1 MTWHITVSTNYRLR
15 TLQILNIFE
24 KFSFVDLTV
33 KASTYLLRPKKFI
46 SEKSTF

>member
-33 KASTYLLRPKKFI
+33 KASTYFTVRPKKFI
-46 SEKSTF
+46 SEKSF